1 MRLFNTAGPVDCHRH
16 YCLPSLERGGH
27 ETALST
33 ALSVCAEV
41 SEEII

>member
-1 MRLFNTAGPVDCHRH
+1 MRFFNTAGQVDCHRH
-16 YCLPSLERGGH
+16 YSLQSLERFGH

-33 ALSVCAEV
+33 ALSVWAEV